1 MWLFC
6 PAATLAET
14 WTADNPGSDHVRMAL
29 VATHQETLEAAERIA
44 HFMRRG

>member
-1 MWLFC
+1 
-6 PAATLAET
+6 
-14 WTADNPGSDHVRMAL
+14 VRMAL